1 MSGIPSDQVMAILR
15 LKQWA
20 FDRAALRH
28 GRTGRLEFSGWR
40 ERRQR
45 EADSRNVRVL
55 AFEEALSK
63 LDPAHQLVLM
73 LTYRDGLRHTDAAA
87 IIGCSPRNVC
97 YLLTAA
103 RHRLADT
110 LDRLDL
116 L

>member
-1 MSGIPSDQVMAILR
+1 VIPSDQVLAILR

-20 FDRAALRH
+20 FDRAALRQ
-28 GRTGRLEFSGWR
+28 GRTSRQEFSGWQQ
-40 ERRQR
+40 RRQSQ
-45 EADSRNVRVL
+45 ADSRNVRVV
-55 AFEEALSK
+55 AFEEALSR
-63 LDPAHQLVLM
+63 LDPAHQQVLILV
-73 LTYRDGLRHTDAAA
+73 YRDGMRHADAAN